1 MEAKVK
7 ATTDVFGLTGMSSL
21 KSDAFKRTQ
30 ISHSATGTEIPK
42 KIYWL
47 FAVISPPDVR
57 GALALVAAYKC
68 LGFWLIEAN
77 TRGEQKPHQL

>member
-42 KIYWL
+42 KIY
-47 FAVISPPDVR
+47 
-57 GALALVAAYKC
+57 
-68 LGFWLIEAN
+68 
-77 TRGEQKPHQL
+77 